1 METLNRM
8 VGSRKFWYAFAM
20 LIMVLFSENFGI
32 CAEKME
38 NLVLLG
44 IALIAAQGLADC
56 KCKM

>member
-1 METLNRM
+1 M
-8 VGSRKFWYAFAM
+8 VKSRKFWYAFTM

-44 IALIAAQGLADC
+44 IALLAAQGLADC